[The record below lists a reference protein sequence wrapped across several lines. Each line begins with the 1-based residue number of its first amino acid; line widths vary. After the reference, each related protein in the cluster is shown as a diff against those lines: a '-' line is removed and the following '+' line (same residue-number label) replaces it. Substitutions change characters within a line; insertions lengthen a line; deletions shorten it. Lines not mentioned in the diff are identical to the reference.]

1 MDPLA
6 RACCRGR
13 KACRQ
18 SDVENKCQF
27 NLNSGIRL
35 EVQDVAADDRL
46 MTIFTQRRYFSK
58 EYRCLSQKRPVFA
71 SSSILFLNPFLDQKG
86 LIRAFGRV
94 TASESLHLITLHGGN
109 QLVVRLTRSRYWV
122 PKIKNLVKAV
132 ISTCKVCVIH

>member
-18 SDVENKCQF
+18 SDVENNCQF